1 MKDVIVSNTLYWI
14 VIGFMAILFVATIIF
29 NSYLFVLD
37 NKITQQAN
45 LSRVNSQKSTIAIY
59 YGDGQTKT
67 FRGYVPTEGLSLYD
81 ALLSSAE
88 AGGLKISFIKDE
100 EGRIRLVSIDRFIN
114 DGKNCWEIEIP
125 NIKWS
130 RKLCDANIDLQKIYL
145 TGGTIAHIVY
155 K

>member
-14 VIGFMAILFVATIIF
+14 VISFMMIIFVVTIIF

-81 ALLSSAE
+81 ALLSSA
-88 AGGLKISFIKDE
+88 
-100 EGRIRLVSIDRFIN
+100 
-114 DGKNCWEIEIP
+114 
-125 NIKWS
+125 
-130 RKLCDANIDLQKIYL
+130 
-145 TGGTIAHIVY
+145 
-155 K
+155 